1 MKEKT
6 KKFIKDNWKVIVW
19 GSIYVGACVGGVL
32 IGRKIGANL
41 RNNSNNLGKT
51 TNDIIPYDSTIY
63 KVLVDARKEYPGIH
77 LTYGGAFNDSYTAD
91 QLGALGENM
100 KTLSNYDPSDS
111 YTHFIVIGEKK
122 K

>member
-51 TNDIIPYDSTIY
+51 MQNTIPFDDTIY
-63 KVLVDARKEYPGIH
+63 KVLVDARKEYPGTH
-77 LTYGGAFNDSYTAD
+77 LTYGGYFSVPYTAD
-91 QLGALGENM
+91 QLGELGVEM
-100 KTLSNYDPSDS
+100 KSHSKYDPNDS
-111 YTHFIVIGEKK
+111 YTHFIAIGKK
-122 K
+122 NK

>member
-41 RNNSNNLGKT
+41 RNSSNNLDKT
-51 TNDIIPYDSTIY
+51 MQSTIPFDSTIY

-77 LTYGGAFNDSYTAD
+77 LTYGGTFNDPYTAD
-91 QLGALGENM
+91 QLGALGENI
-100 KTLSNYDPSDS
+100 KALSNYDPSDS
-111 YTHFIVIGEKK
+111 YTHFIAIGKK
-122 K
+122 NK

>member
-51 TNDIIPYDSTIY
+51 TNDIIPFDSTIY
-63 KVLVDARKEYPGIH
+63 RVLVDARKKYPGTH
-77 LTYGGAFNDSYTAD
+77 LTYGAAFSVPYTAD
-91 QLGALGENM
+91 QLGALGENI
-100 KTLSNYDPSDS
+100 KTLSKYDPSDS
-111 YTHFIVIGEKK
+111 YTHFIAIGEKK

>member
-6 KKFIKDNWKVIVW
+6 KKFIKDNWKIIVL
-19 GSIYVGACVGGVL
+19 GSIYAGVCVGGVL

-41 RNNSNNLGKT
+41 RNHSNNLGKT
-51 TNDIIPYDSTIY
+51 MNDTTPYDSIIY

-77 LTYGGAFNDSYTAD
+77 LTYGGGFNDPYTAE

-100 KTLSNYDPSDS
+100 KSLSNYDPSDS
-111 YTHFIVIGEKK
+111 YTHFIAIGEKK